1 MIALFGIAAALITL
15 FLISKTYDST
25 AVLYLTP
32 MVSTEGT
39 VDYSSLQT
47 NTKLVSNVMAL
58 LQQNDIMDHV
68 AEENGIED
76 ADTV

>member
-47 NTKLVSNVMAL
+47 NTKLVNNVMAL
-58 LQQNDIMDHV
+58 LQQDNIMDHV

-76 ADTV
+76 ADAV